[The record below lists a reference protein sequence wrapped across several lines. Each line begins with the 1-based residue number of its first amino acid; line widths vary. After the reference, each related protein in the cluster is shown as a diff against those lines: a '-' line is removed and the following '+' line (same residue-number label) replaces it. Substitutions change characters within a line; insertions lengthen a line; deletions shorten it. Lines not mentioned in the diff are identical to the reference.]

1 MVNTIN
7 DETEEI
13 NRSSS
18 ENNLISTST
27 EEYITE
33 TTQSISLKT
42 ELKKIPKSIKQ
53 PPSISISQSNS
64 VTEDATNVSIDK
76 REVESS
82 GTIKTFFSWNIPIPF
97 FLKYITKFKILQF
110 KRN

>member
-7 DETEEI
+7 DDTGEI

-18 ENNLISTST
+18 ENKLMTTST

-82 GTIKTFFSWNIPIPF
+82 GTIKTFFSWNILFF
-97 FLKYITKFKILQF
+97 FLSSVSI
-110 KRN
+110 

>member
-1 MVNTIN
+1 MGSSTSVTIQSSKMKNKDSNEDTKSETIQIPPDVLNAIN

-18 ENNLISTST
+18 ENNLINTST

-64 VTEDATNVSIDK
+64 VTEDATN
-76 REVESS
+76 E
-82 GTIKTFFSWNIPIPF
+82 N
-97 FLKYITKFKILQF
+97 
-110 KRN
+110 

>member
-1 MVNTIN
+1 MLNTIN

-18 ENNLISTST
+18 ENNLINTST

-82 GTIKTFFSWNIPIPF
+82 GTIKNVFSVEYTIPF
-97 FLKYITKFKILQF
+97 PFSISI
-110 KRN
+110 

>member
-18 ENNLISTST
+18 ENNLINTST

-82 GTIKTFFSWNIPIPF
+82 GTIKTFFSVEYFIPFPF
-97 FLKYITKFKILQF
+97 FL
-110 KRN
+110 